1 MSKRDE
7 QIARMKG
14 LMTYGISNTSKKT
27 PVTESV
33 EGADGKVYAIIREG
47 TKFYIKSTQ
56 KGSELV
62 TESFDYIGG
71 FMNKKNNEYSSYNQA
86 SKNLELKLRSINEA
100 YGINK
105 PVELLNPDKK
115 EELVCEMTD
124 SMKATL
130 ARYRQIMNNAA
141 GIMKEN
147 QTISMSNTGNP
158 EAPKTTSFN
167 SKLSEPFTETG
178 KAELDKDLKAT
189 SNEQE
194 KEGAPFGDTS
204 KTEEYKDAKFVP
216 KGSVANQK
224 PTGGKVVRVNESDS
238 LSDDLDSYDYEET
251 MEDLEESNFFH
262 NPNFKDDE
270 QLPELP
276 DEITIDE
283 DAESYVGFP
292 DDDNSMDE
300 AIDDEDIDLDDIDI
314 DLDTEDSN
322 VEDEVELDDFD
333 SDDDTEDDFDS
344 DDDTEDDFDSDEDEI
359 QTLKDE
365 IEKLKDM
372 INDLSSE
379 QDDDE
384 ENEYELEIDD
394 DDDNSDEDFEDE
406 TISESVKLPFD
417 VKYRTFDM
425 SNPKMP
431 YHRLC
436 TKLTQMKE
444 ELGGNENDEKLLSFV
459 KKTCIKV
466 IKCENELIA
475 CKKNNFTDSET
486 WYEILMSLLDF
497 NVSIFETLK
506 KFSFINKQNIN
517 EVYNIFVLFRNSFD
531 RWYDYYLEYIDT
543 DEDSLKV
550 DNDDNDEY
558 YDEVSNNQEDD
569 DEQWDTEYDD
579 SIFDSISPRK
589 INEDKLNVFGKHPS
603 YRKKPMTLP
612 ETGSDENDWNDE
624 SVYSEEPFGTKKG
637 SNSPYDKIIDI
648 KVKSILENLKKKI

>member
-47 TKFYIKSTQ
+47 AKFYIKSTQ

-167 SKLSEPFTETG
+167 SKLGEPFTETG

-283 DAESYVGFP
+283 DAESYVGFA

-300 AIDDEDIDLDDIDI
+300 DIDEEDIDLDDIDI

-344 DDDTEDDFDSDEDEI
+344 DEDEI
-359 QTLKDE
+359 QALKDE

-394 DDDNSDEDFEDE
+394 DDDNSDEDFENE
-406 TISESVKLPFD
+406 TLSESVKLPFD
-417 VKYRTFDM
+417 VKYRTDEM
-425 SNPKMP
+425 KNPKSRF
-431 YHRLC
+431 YRLC
-436 TKLTQMKE
+436 DKLSQMKE
-444 ELGGNENDEKLLSFV
+444 ELGGNENDEELLAFV
-459 KKTCIKV
+459 RKTCVKV
-466 IKCENELIA
+466 IKCEYELIA
-475 CKKNNFTDSET
+475 CQKNNFTDDET

-497 NVSIFETLK
+497 NTTIFETLK

-550 DNDDNDEY
+550 DNDDEYDDIEDE
-558 YDEVSNNQEDD
+558 DNNQYD

-612 ETGSDENDWNDE
+612 KTGSDENDWNDE

-637 SNSPYDKIIDI
+637 SNSPYDNIVDI